1 MSKSKHKHVVNQEEC
16 EWVESAH
23 GDKFAS
29 KRKQL
34 GAPAGGKMLGCSL
47 FRLAPGKTAFP
58 AHTHFGNEEA
68 VYVLAGTGSMRLGD
82 EKVPVSAGDYIAM
95 PAAGPAHQLIND
107 SEAPLEYLCISTM
120 VHPEA
125 VYYPDSDKVGMMAG
139 SAPGGDSAKRLLGG
153 FGYYRKNSQVD
164 YYDGE

>member
-1 MSKSKHKHVVNQEEC
+1 MAKHENVVSGKDLDWE
-16 EWVESAH
+16 ESAH

-47 FRLAPGKTAFP
+47 FRLEPGKVAYP
-58 AHTHFGNEEA
+58 AHTHYGNEEA
-68 VYVLAGTGSMRLGD
+68 VYVLDGRGSMRLGD
-82 EKVPVSAGDYIAM
+82 EKIPVEAGDYIAM
-95 PAAGPAHQLIND
+95 PVAAAAHQLIND
-107 SEAPLEYLCISTM
+107 SDAPLEYLCISTM
-120 VHPEA
+120 VHPEV

-153 FGYYRKNSQVD
+153 FGFYRKDSRVN